1 MKTIK
6 LSYEISAP
14 EFLKFAYTNLP
25 MTECNEEESLFKVIK
40 SDQVPS
46 FYKILN
52 SGCSMNTNISK
63 WYLSTFGEHGIIK
76 TGMTFENLYMELL
89 FSKRTIDIYS
99 IVRDSID
106 RERVFSQLAYL
117 LDVEYSRIYD
127 LYLNGQNIFELW

>member
-1 MKTIK
+1 MRTIK
-6 LSYEISAP
+6 LSNDTNVP

-25 MTECNEEESLFKVIK
+25 MIDCNEVEALFKVVNN
-40 SDQVPS
+40 DHVPS
-46 FYKILN
+46 YYKILN
-52 SGCSMNTNISK
+52 NGCSMNTNISK
-63 WYLSTFGEHGIIK
+63 WYLSTFREHGIIK

-99 IVRDSID
+99 IVRDSTD